1 MMDHNTSRGL
11 AAVRRI
17 KRQHNLEGVYGTL
30 AELFEVPDRYKTA
43 VEVTAGTSLFHYV
56 VDNEETATR
65 VLEILQKEKA
75 GRVTFMP
82 LNRIKPKPISIPK
95 ASDAIHMITKLQYD
109 PMFESAFQHVF
120 GKTIICPNLQVA
132 AQYARSHAVSA
143 ITPEGDRADKKGA
156 LTGGYH
162 DPRNSRVDAVR
173 SVMKWREE
181 YEAQKARAAE
191 IKRQLEQLDQQIT
204 GAVGALR
211 KIDQR
216 KQQLERSY
224 DPWNRELR
232 SKSDDLQ
239 TKKDALDA
247 KQNSAEKI
255 EAAIRD
261 LSEQQTSYETE
272 LSSDYKKALSRDE
285 ERQLE
290 TLSTTVQDLRRQHSE
305 LSAARSE
312 LESRKAEIEVELR
325 ENLRL
330 TLEQLKSQENSSSG
344 GAASSNKLKE
354 SQRELKRINE
364 AVKTVEAKL
373 QEADQAIDQ
382 ANGQLSQLEKN
393 RVEKIQQQQEI
404 AQAIERHQRRIE
416 TSMAKKTN
424 LTERAAEVARNIRDL
439 GILPEEAFE
448 KYKNMDSNR
457 VSILIR

>member
-65 VLEILQKEKA
+65 VLEILQREKA

-82 LNRIKPKPISIPK
+82 LNRLKPKPVSIPK

-109 PMFESAFQHVF
+109 PMFENAFQHVF

-162 DPRNSRVDAVR
+162 DPRNSRIDAVR
-173 SVMKWREE
+173 SVVKWREE

-216 KQQLERSY
+216 KQQLEGSY
-224 DPWNRELR
+224 DPLSRELR

-239 TKKDALDA
+239 TKKDTLDA
-247 KQNSAEKI
+247 KQSSAEKI

-290 TLSTTVQDLRRQHSE
+290 TLSATVQDLRRQHSE

-330 TLEQLKSQENSSSG
+330 TLEQLKSQENSSSS

-354 SQRELKRINE
+354 SRRELKRINE
-364 AVKTVEAKL
+364 AVQTVEAKL

-457 VSILIR
+457 VSLLLH

>member
-65 VLEILQKEKA
+65 VLEILQREKA

-82 LNRIKPKPISIPK
+82 LNRIKPKPVSIPK

-109 PMFESAFQHVF
+109 PMFENAFQHVF

-162 DPRNSRVDAVR
+162 DPRNSRIDAVR

-191 IKRQLEQLDQQIT
+191 IKRQLEQLDQRIT
-204 GAVGALR
+204 SAVGGLR
-211 KIDQR
+211 KADQR
-216 KQQLERSY
+216 KQQLEGSY
-224 DPWNRELR
+224 DPLNRELR

-239 TKKDALDA
+239 TKRDALDA
-247 KQNSAEKI
+247 KQCSAEKI

-290 TLSTTVQDLRRQHSE
+290 TLSTTVQDLRRQNSE

-344 GAASSNKLKE
+344 AASSIKLKE
-354 SQRELKRINE
+354 SRRELKRINE
-364 AVKTVEAKL
+364 AFKTTELKL

-393 RVEKIQQQQEI
+393 RAEKMQQQQEV

-457 VSILIR
+457 VSLFIH